1 MSVAVSSRPPMGDS
15 PQRARAKERIWRLG
29 ALAFGHPSEEFFGA
43 VASGQFHAA
52 FSDAWA
58 DATGAPWPRPPVAP
72 DFASFEAG
80 YISAFLHGRGGK
92 PVAALLAG
100 DHDDILAGLTR
111 PVFMLNVAAFY
122 KHFGLKAATG
132 DEGKNDEPDHVASML
147 EMMAVLCHLEAGA
160 LAKGGDAA
168 GYRRAQR
175 DFLCRYLGRTLE
187 AVAGSLRRHP
197 VESLDPT
204 IGQLVQDLNGWA
216 AIQITELEARVGPF
230 HDPDAPNIRTAP
242 AEPAAQNLWG

>member
-1 MSVAVSSRPPMGDS
+1 MSVPVSSRPPMGDS
-15 PQRARAKERIWRLG
+15 PHRAQAKETIWRLA

-43 VASGQFHAA
+43 VASGQFHEA

-58 DATGAPWPRPPVAP
+58 DATGSPWPRMPASP
-72 DFASFEAG
+72 DLASFEAG

-100 DHDDILAGLTR
+100 DHDHILAGLTR

-122 KHFGLKAATG
+122 KHFGLRAATG
-132 DEGKNDEPDHVASML
+132 DEGKNDEPDHLASML
-147 EMMAVLCHLEAGA
+147 ELMSVLCHLEATA
-160 LAKGGDAA
+160 LANGRDAA

-187 AVAGSLRRHP
+187 AVAGLLRRHP
-197 VESLDPT
+197 VELLDPT
-204 IGQLVQDLNGWA
+204 LSQLVQDINAWA
-216 AIQITELEARVGPF
+216 AVQINELEVRVGPF
-230 HDPDAPNIRTAP
+230 HDPDAPKTGSVP
-242 AEPAAQNLWG
+242 TEPAAQDLWG

>member
-1 MSVAVSSRPPMGDS
+1 MSVAISSRPPMGDS
-15 PQRARAKERIWRLG
+15 PQRARAKERIWRLA

-43 VASGQFHAA
+43 VVSGQFAEA

-58 DATGAPWPRPPVAP
+58 DATGAAWPAMPVSP

-80 YISAFLHGRGGK
+80 YITAFLHGQGGK

-100 DHDDILAGLTR
+100 DHESILAGLTR
-111 PVFMLNVAAFY
+111 PSFMLNVAAFY

-132 DEGKNDEPDHVASML
+132 DEGKSDEPDHLASML
-147 EMMAVLCHLEAGA
+147 ELMAVLCHFEATA
-160 LAKGGDAA
+160 LAKGKDAS

-175 DFLCRYLGRTLE
+175 DFLCRYLGPSLE
-187 AVAGSLRRHP
+187 TVAGLLRRHP
-197 VESLDPT
+197 VALLDPT
-204 IGQLVQDLNGWA
+204 IGQLVQDLSAWA
-216 AIQITELEARVGPF
+216 DVQINELEVRVGPF
-230 HDPDAPNIRTAP
+230 NDPDAPKTSSVP

>member
-15 PQRARAKERIWRLG
+15 PQRAQAKECIWRLA
-29 ALAFGHPSEEFFGA
+29 ALAFGHPSVEFFDA

-58 DATGAPWPRPPVAP
+58 DATGVPWPRMPVSP

-80 YISAFLHGRGGK
+80 YITAFLHGNGGK

-100 DHDDILAGLTR
+100 DHEEILAGLSR
-111 PVFMLNVAAFY
+111 PSFMLNVAAFY

-132 DEGKNDEPDHVASML
+132 DEGKNDEPDHLASML
-147 EMMAVLCHLEAGA
+147 ELMSVLCHLEATA
-160 LAKGGDAA
+160 LAKGKDAS

-175 DFLCRYLGRTLE
+175 DFLCRYLGPTLK
-187 AVAGSLRRHP
+187 AVAGLLRRHP
-197 VESLDPT
+197 VTLLDPT
-204 IGQLVQDLNGWA
+204 IGQLVQDMSAWTEV
-216 AIQITELEARVGPF
+216 QINELEVRVGPF
-230 HDPDAPNIRTAP
+230 HDPDAPKTGSAP
-242 AEPAAQNLWG
+242 AEPTAQNLWG